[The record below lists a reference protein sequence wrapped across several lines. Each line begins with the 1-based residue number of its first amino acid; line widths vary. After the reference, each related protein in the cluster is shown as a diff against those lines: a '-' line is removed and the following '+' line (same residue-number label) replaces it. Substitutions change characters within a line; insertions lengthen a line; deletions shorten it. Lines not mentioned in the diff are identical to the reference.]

1 MVLAFV
7 LASIVQALHSLRA
20 VTMLPQH
27 TATCQ
32 DMIAVKVSAVNATLS

>member
-20 VTMLPQH
+20 VTMLPQRR
-27 TATCQ
+27 ANSQ
-32 DMIAVKVSAVNATLS
+32 DMIAMKVSAITATLS